1 MIKEG
6 FFPTLIYAQDFK
18 LDTNQMAQN
27 IIQWSREDGGV
38 TKTNV
43 NGWHSKTDMHT
54 KQEYKPLIDELFR
67 MVYEVFNEEFLD
79 GEPKLGNMWANIN
92 PPGGYN
98 KPHIHPNSLFSGVYY
113 VKTPPNSGRLICN
126 DPRPGIQT
134 CMPNRKKGQPPKHL
148 WREVNL
154 QPQENRA
161 IMFNSWLWHTVEPNK
176 SNEDRISIS
185 FNFIQSGFDNNV

>member
-27 IIQWSREDGGV
+27 IIQWSREEGGV

-67 MVYEVFNEEFLD
+67 MAYEVFNEEFLD

-176 SNEDRISIS
+176 SNEDRISVS
-185 FNFIQSGFDNNV
+185 FNFLQSGFDNNV

>member
-6 FFPTLIYAQDFK
+6 FFPTIIYAEDFK
-18 LDTNQMAQN
+18 LDTNQLAEN
-27 IIQWSREDGGV
+27 ITQWSKEDKGV

-43 NGWHSKTDMHT
+43 NGWHSQTDMHN
-54 KQEYKPLIDELFR
+54 KPEYKPLVDELFR
-67 MVYEVFNEEFLD
+67 MVHQVFNEEFLD

-113 VKTPPNSGRLICN
+113 VKTPPNCGRLICN

-161 IMFNSWLWHTVEPNK
+161 IMFNSWLWHNVEANQ
-176 SNEDRISIS
+176 SNEDRISVS
-185 FNFIQSGFDNNV
+185 FNFIQSGFE